1 MSESKVSV
9 GRWKKQI
16 GVMTETDEKKQE
28 RERQDE
34 IKRKTKGMEDEN
46 Q

>member
-1 MSESKVSV
+1 
-9 GRWKKQI
+9 
-16 GVMTETDEKKQE
+16 MTETDEKKQE

-34 IKRKTKGMEDEN
+34 IKRKTKGMEAEN